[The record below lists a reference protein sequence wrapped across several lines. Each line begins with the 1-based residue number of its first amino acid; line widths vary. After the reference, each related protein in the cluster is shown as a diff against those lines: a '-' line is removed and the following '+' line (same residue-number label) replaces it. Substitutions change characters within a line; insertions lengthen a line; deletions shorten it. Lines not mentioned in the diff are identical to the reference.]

1 MKRKAT
7 ISTGII
13 TLTLICA
20 GVIVIA
26 SGISSLFQADNNSA
40 LDNSSSRYVSDISTS
55 VNDKDSASNSATAD
69 NSGTFSNS
77 DSLQNSGTDSDNLSN
92 DADLST
98 TNNSSDASMPAN
110 GGGASGLLSVNFF
123 DVGQGDSELII
134 LPNRKTILID
144 AGTSDSKK
152 SLKNAIESLGVKRL
166 DIVIATHPHADHIG
180 GMSYILDN
188 FDIGD
193 IYMPQVSNNTETFR
207 NLLNTIANKEL
218 KVKSAKAGLSITLDS
233 AVKINMLAPITIDKS
248 DINNCSVVLK
258 ITYGKTSFLFMGDAE
273 EPVETSLINSYADLK
288 STVLKVG
295 HHGSTTS
302 SSLGFINTVKP
313 QIAVISVGDDN
324 SYNHPAQSTLEH
336 FLAIGS
342 KIMRTDL
349 NGTVTITSDQNKVA
363 VKSEK

>member
-1 MKRKAT
+1 MKRKTT

-13 TLTLICA
+13 TLALIFA

-26 SGISSLFQADNNSA
+26 SGISSLFQTDSSLSDNNSNA
-40 LDNSSSRYVSDISTS
+40 EYSYNISANSNITD
-55 VNDKDSASNSATAD
+55 D
-69 NSGTFSNS
+69 SGTFSNS
-77 DSLQNSGTDSDNLSN
+77 DSLQNSNTDSANLSN
-92 DADLST
+92 ST
-98 TNNSSDASMPAN
+98 GSSSTNNSGEVSTPAN
-110 GGGASGLLSVNFF
+110 GGGASGLLSVYYF

-152 SLKNAIESLGVKRL
+152 SLKNAIEALGVKRL
-166 DIVIATHPHADHIG
+166 DVVIATHPHADHIG

-188 FDIGD
+188 FDIGE
-193 IYMPQVSNNTETFR
+193 IYMPQVPNTTKTFE
-207 NLLNTIANKEL
+207 NLLNTIANKGL
-218 KVKSAKAGLSITLDS
+218 KVKSANAGLSITLDS
-233 AVKINMLAPITIDKS
+233 TVKINMLAPITIDKS
-248 DINNCSVVLK
+248 DINNCSVVMK
-258 ITYGKTSFLFMGDAE
+258 VTYGKTSFLFMGDAE
-273 EPVETSLINSYADLK
+273 EPVETSLINASTDLK

-313 QIAVISVGDDN
+313 QIAVITVGDDN

-349 NGTVTITSDQNKVA
+349 NGTVTITSDQIKVA

>member
-7 ISTGII
+7 ISTAII
-13 TLTLICA
+13 TLALIFA

-26 SGISSLFQADNNSA
+26 SGISSLFQTDSSSS
-40 LDNSSSRYVSDISTS
+40 DNSSISGHSYNVS
-55 VNDKDSASNSATAD
+55 ANSKITD
-69 NSGTFSNS
+69 NSGTFSS
-77 DSLQNSGTDSDNLSN
+77 SVSLQNSGADSSP
-92 DADLST
+92 
-98 TNNSSDASMPAN
+98 TNNSGEVSTSSN
-110 GGGASGLLSVNFF
+110 SSGASGLLSVHFF

-144 AGTSDSKK
+144 AGTSKAEK
-152 SLKNAIESLGVKRL
+152 SLGNAIKALGIKRL

-188 FDIGD
+188 FDIGE

-207 NLLNTIANKEL
+207 NLLNTIANKGL

-233 AVKINMLAPITIDKS
+233 TVKILMLAPITIDKS
-248 DINNCSVVLK
+248 DINNCSVVMK

-273 EPVETSLINSYADLK
+273 EPVEASLVNSSADLE

-302 SSLGFINTVKP
+302 SSLSFIKMVKP
-313 QIAVISVGDDN
+313 QIAVFTVGDDN
-324 SYNHPAQSTLEH
+324 SYNHPAQSTLEK
-336 FLAIGS
+336 FAAIGS

-349 NGTVTITSDQNKVA
+349 NGTIVIKSDQNKVS
-363 VKSEK
+363 VSSKK